1 MTCSSPS
8 IERGMRQEAE
18 YPTRRPTWMDDQLR
32 EVRKKLGVF
41 PDSQDRRWQERKYLE
56 KL

>member
-18 YPTRRPTWMDDQLR
+18 YPTSSRAWMANQPR
-32 EVRKKLGVF
+32 TVRKKCEVS
-41 PDSQDRRWQERKYLE
+41 PDEPDRRWQERKYLE